1 MKSLVTGALG
11 FIGSHVVEALVA
23 EGHEVLGIDDLSTGS
38 RKNVI
43 PGAEYKEISIL
54 EPELGVLL
62 QSFVP
67 DNIFHLA
74 ALPRI
79 QPSFEEPLLHNE
91 VNVVGT
97 IKLLEIARNLKV
109 SAFINSSS
117 ASVYGNPLNFP
128 ITEDTF
134 IDPLSPYALQ
144 KYAAERYV
152 KILGDTWGI
161 PNVSL
166 RYFNPFGS
174 RSFNPD
180 SEGNAYSPVLGVFSN
195 SIKKYGKIFIT
206 GDGSQSRDFI
216 YVGDVARANLAA
228 ADCIDSIHGEVFN
241 ISSGTH
247 ESILSIAE
255 KFHAPIEFIAERP
268 GEAKV
273 SWGSSA
279 KFTKATGWEPSL
291 SVNQFIANSLR

>member
-11 FIGSHVVEALVA
+11 FIGSHVVETLVG
-23 EGHEVLGIDDLSTGS
+23 EGYEVLGLDDLSTGS
-38 RKNVI
+38 RKNAI
-43 PGAEYKEISIL
+43 EGAQYEEMSIL
-54 EPELGVLL
+54 NPNLQKLIKDFNPEY
-62 QSFVP
+62 
-67 DNIFHLA
+67 IFHLA

-79 QPSFEEPLLHNE
+79 QPSFEEPLLHNQ
-91 VNVVGT
+91 VNVDGT
-97 IKLLEIARNLKV
+97 IKLLEIARNVKV

-117 ASVYGNPLNFP
+117 ASVYGNPVNFP
-128 ITEDTF
+128 ITEETL

-166 RYFNPFGS
+166 RYFNPFGP

-195 SIKKYGKIFIT
+195 SIKKFGKIFIT

-216 YVGDVARANLAA
+216 FVGDVAQANLKAA
-228 ADCIDSIHGEVFN
+228 LEIRKLNGEVFN

-247 ESILSIAE
+247 QSIVSIAE
-255 KFHAPIEFIAERP
+255 KFQAPIEFIPERP
-268 GEAKV
+268 GEAKI
-273 SWGSSA
+273 SWGSNES
-279 KFTKATGWEPSL
+279 FVSRTGWKPTL
-291 SVNQFIANSLR
+291 SVDKFIENNLV